1 MEIQINHNKPL
12 IMHIDLNS
20 CFATIEQQANPLLR
34 GKPLVVAAYDTP
46 NACIVAPSIEAKRL
60 GIKTGMRIRE
70 AWLLSRDIIVRTP
83 DPQKYR
89 DVHMKFKNIFKEYSP
104 DVTPKSIDE
113 AIIDFSPVEQ
123 WKPDLIRIAR
133 EIKQRI
139 KREIGEWIVCSIGI
153 STNMFL
159 AKLAASLHK
168 PDGLDLI
175 DHGNLLDIY
184 KHVGLLDLNGINVR
198 YQARLNMHGIH
209 TPLDFL
215 NTPLEI
221 LEKQVF
227 KSIVGRYWYQKLR
240 GFEADKKEFPTKTI
254 GQQYALKIP
263 TADRKELSRL
273 LMKLCEKM
281 GRRLRRKSL
290 TARGIH
296 FWALYKDHSHWHR
309 GRMMESKMYTTF
321 ELYRHAQIVFNQQ
334 PFIKPIT
341 HMGVSCYELSSYN
354 KFQLGLFEEVCAK
367 ERRASEAMDRIN
379 DKYGEFTIT
388 PGIMMDMDSLILDR
402 IAFGGVKELEDLYS
416 DPISEF
422 Y

>member
-46 NACIVAPSIEAKRL
+46 NACIIAPSIEAKRI
-60 GIKTGMRIRE
+60 GIKVGMRIRE
-70 AWLLSRDIIVRTP
+70 AWLLSRDIIIRTP

-89 DVHMKFKNIFKEYSP
+89 DVHTKFKNIFKEYSP

-113 AIIDFSPVEQ
+113 AVIDFSPVEQ
-123 WKPDLIRIAR
+123 WNPDLIRIAR

-139 KREIGEWIVCSIGI
+139 KNEIGEWIVCSIGI

-175 DHGNLLDIY
+175 DYHNLLDVY
-184 KHVGLLDLNGINVR
+184 KRVELLDFNGINVKF
-198 YQARLNMHGIH
+198 QARLNMHGIH
-209 TPLDFL
+209 TPIDFL
-215 NTPLEI
+215 NAPLDL

-240 GFEADKKEFPTKTI
+240 GYEADKKEFPTKTI

-290 TARGIH
+290 IARGIH
-296 FWALYKDHSHWHR
+296 FWASYKDWTFWHR
-309 GRMMESKMYTTF
+309 GRMMDRDMYTTF
-321 ELYRHAQIVFNQQ
+321 ELYRNAQLVFNQQ
-334 PFIKPIT
+334 PQLKPIT
-341 HMGVSCYELSSYN
+341 HMGVSCYDLNPTN
-354 KFQLGLFEEVCAK
+354 KIQMNLFEEEFTK
-367 ERRASEAMDRIN
+367 ERKAADAMDKIN
-379 DKYGEFTIT
+379 DKYGEFTVV
-388 PGIMMDMDSLILDR
+388 PAIMMDMDDLILDR
-402 IAFGGVKELEDLYS
+402 IAFGGVKELEDLYQN
-416 DPISEF
+416 
-422 Y
+422 

>member
-1 MEIQINHNKPL
+1 
-12 IMHIDLNS
+12 MHIDLNS

-46 NACIVAPSIEAKRL
+46 NACIIAPSIEAKRL

-70 AWLLSRDIIVRTP
+70 AWLLSRDIIIRTP
-83 DPQKYR
+83 DPTKYR
-89 DVHMKFKNIFKEYSP
+89 DVHTKFKKIFKEYSP

-113 AIIDFSPVEQ
+113 AVIDFTPVEG
-123 WKPDLIRIAR
+123 WKPDLIKIAR

-139 KREIGEWIVCSIGI
+139 KSEIGEWIICSIGI

-168 PDGLDLI
+168 PDGLDMI
-175 DHGNLLDIY
+175 YYANLLDVY
-184 KHVGLLDLNGINVR
+184 EHVSLLDLNGINVR
-198 YQARLNMHGIH
+198 YQARLNMYGIQ
-209 TPLDFL
+209 TPMDFL
-215 NTPLEI
+215 NAPLEI

-227 KSIVGRYWYQKLR
+227 KSVVGRYWYQKLR
-240 GFEADKKEFPTKTI
+240 GYEADKKEFPTKTI

-263 TADRKELSRL
+263 TADKKELSRL

-296 FWALYKDHSHWHR
+296 FWALYKDYSHWHR
-309 GRMMESKMYTTF
+309 GRMMNSEMYTTF
-321 ELYRHAQIVFNQQ
+321 ELYRNAQLVFNQQ
-334 PFIKPIT
+334 PQTKPIT
-341 HMGVSCYELSSYN
+341 HLGISCYELHPTD
-354 KFQLGLFEEVCAK
+354 KLQMGLFEEEYTK
-367 ERRASEAMDRIN
+367 ERKAANAMDEIN
-379 DKYGEFTIT
+379 NKYGEFTIV
-388 PGIMMDMDSLILDR
+388 PGIMMDMDDLVLDR

-416 DPISEF
+416 N
-422 Y
+422 